1 MFGMARMRGAFRTA
15 LTLAV
20 SLAASAGSP
29 ALAQAPDQRLGRDL
43 LRELIEIDTT
53 HEHGST
59 TKAAEAMARRL
70 RDAGFPA
77 ADVQVIGPSG
87 SAQREPGGAPPRRRG
102 RTSRSS
108 CWPISTWWR
117 RTRRTGRSTRSS

>member
-87 SAQREPGGAPPRRRG
+87 SANANLVARLRG
-102 RTSRSS
+102 
-108 CWPISTWWR
+108 
-117 RTRRTGRSTRSS
+117 